1 MQTVNYLAALWGV
14 AAIVAALYA
23 AHCFR
28 QDAERSRIA
37 ANRER
42 RRAERAEAK
51 VLDATMRAERA
62 EDHAQDAQ
70 GIVDS
75 LLGRDEALERH
86 PSDRH
91 LAVVVDRG

>member
-42 RRAERAEAK
+42 RRAERAEAAAEAARDFADESTML
-51 VLDATMRAERA
+51 LDA
-62 EDHAQDAQ
+62 
-70 GIVDS
+70 V
-75 LLGRDEALERH
+75 LGREDAVTRH
-86 PSDRH
+86 PAGRH
-91 LAVVVDRG
+91 LAVVVDR